1 MGRARTHLCCILR
14 LEQLGT
20 LVPKPYEYRTFSTP
34 SASPSTARTKLL
46 LEEYTGIY
54 RNIQKILSTLVQLKH
69 FFKIRKPSDSLIDTY
84 YNNTTLLLAS
94 STLFIQYRQWNMLH
108 RNDVQQLRCTTSMA
122 FIFDCISYFIT
133 FL

>member
-1 MGRARTHLCCILR
+1 MGGARTHLCCILR

-34 SASPSTARTKLL
+34 SASPSTTRTKLL

-54 RNIQKILSTLVQLKH
+54 RNIQKN
-69 FFKIRKPSDSLIDTY
+69 SLNSCAIKTFLTSENPVIDTY
-84 YNNTTLLLAS
+84 YNYTTLLLAS
-94 STLFIQYRQWNMLH
+94 STLFIQYRQWNVLH
-108 RNDVQQLRCTTSMA
+108 NNRNDVQQLCYTTSMA